1 MTRSELPLGE
11 LSRSELEYLR
21 NAIAKHLVPA
31 PVTKAALMSKG
42 KGALYA
48 RLGPLTETGQVA
60 SLALIDLAL
69 AIGSEPATPPA
80 ARPAVLAWTI
90 EDGTLLNRGV
100 RATTAVVLDLLASAQ
115 QHVLIAGYEF
125 NHGGVIFQPLH
136 QAMTERGVRTSIYLD
151 VKPAP
156 SPSSNL
162 DAYLAVKAHQFLA
175 SNWRFGPPF
184 PELHYWPAGCAH
196 GSKCSLHAKCIVVDR
211 ERVLVGSA
219 NFTRRGY
226 KHNLEVGVVLDE
238 RELGAAL
245 VRQFEHLSGIG
256 VFKQMP
262 SAVAAPAMPP
272 LGAEDEGE
280 GDRVA
285 TSATEVQDPV
295 ALADELLVT
304 VAARPLFARIVAA
317 GLPIPDVGDDVEGE
331 EGEVIGSC
339 ELSWE
344 EHQVAVL
351 LPEQEGSRKKLE
363 AAGWTC
369 FAVDLDDASFQALS
383 DLLRREG

>member
-11 LSRSELEYLR
+11 LSRAELEYLR
-21 NAIAKHLVPA
+21 NAIAKRLVPA

-48 RLGPLTETGQVA
+48 RLGPLAETGEAA

-69 AIGSEPATPPA
+69 AVGPGPAASA
-80 ARPAVLAWTI
+80 ARPAVLAWTL
-90 EDGTLLNRGV
+90 EEANLLQSGV
-100 RATTAVVLDLLASAQ
+100 RATTAVVLDLLAGAR
-115 QHVLIAGYEF
+115 QHVLVAGYEF

-136 QAMTERGVRTSIYLD
+136 QAMAERGVKASIYLD

-175 SNWRFGPPF
+175 RNWRFGPPF

-226 KHNLEVGVVLDE
+226 KHNLEVGIVLGE

-245 VRQFEHLSGIG
+245 VHQFEHLSAIG
-256 VFKQMP
+256 VFMKLP
-262 SAVAAPAMPP
+262 SVAAAPVMPP
-272 LGAEDEGE
+272 LGAEDEDE
-280 GDRVA
+280 G
-285 TSATEVQDPV
+285 DPV
-295 ALADELLVT
+295 ATVAAEVHDPAALAAELFVT
-304 VAARPLFARIVAA
+304 DAARPLFARIVAA
-317 GLPIPDVGDDVEGE
+317 GLPRPDVGDDVEGE
-331 EGEVIGSC
+331 DGEVIGSC
-339 ELSWE
+339 ELSWD

-369 FAVDLDDASFQALS
+369 FAVELDDAGFQALS
-383 DLLRREG
+383 DLLRREE